1 MVALFDFSD
10 ERWHIDVINRLAFA
24 DLFHH
29 HLERLAFPGCDS
41 SGAGCERS
49 HGQAVLFVGK
59 DGVLTDGVAAIRVL
73 PLNFYFRTAQRVAIV
88 SGDRGDFRKVCF

>member
-24 DLFHH
+24 DLFHQQ
-29 HLERLAFPGCDS
+29 LERLAFPGCDG
-41 SGAGCERS
+41 SGTGGKR
-49 HGQAVLFVGK
+49 GRRQAVLFVGK
-59 DGVLTDGVAAIRVL
+59 NGVLADGVAAIRVL